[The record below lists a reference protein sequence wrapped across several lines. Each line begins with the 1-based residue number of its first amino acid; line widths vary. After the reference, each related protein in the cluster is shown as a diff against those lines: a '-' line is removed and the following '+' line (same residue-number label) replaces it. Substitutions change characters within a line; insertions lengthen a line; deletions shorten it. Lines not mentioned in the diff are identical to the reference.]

1 MPLPINCAAYG
12 ENPEGRPKCERGYY
26 APIFQWAIFYALI
39 WGMIIAVTVIM
50 LVVYS
55 EVRKTDLAKVQKEE
69 DTTKDTTTSSSS
81 SSSKKKNKDGVH
93 RMKRSR
99 DFAIQGLW
107 YLFPFYA
114 TWLFPVITE
123 ITEMVTNKYYDGM
136 VVLVA
141 FFVPFQGALNFCIYY
156 LRPKYIKYREK
167 KSRSKPRVSSLL
179 SYTRSK
185 KPAKKQQRDIFQSN
199 EVMAIS
205 IASRQKDKALLKRLS
220 SQEESGSYE
229 RSGVSHS
236 SRCEATDMESGLAVS
251 EESRRHEKKAYD
263 FIEEV
268 EEEKVEVEEEL
279 QHEKPKNRV
288 SFHDDEDYT
297 DYKKYVPYRRVRVS
311 IVLLCFFKCS
321 K

>member
-1 MPLPINCAAYG
+1 
-12 ENPEGRPKCERGYY
+12 
-26 APIFQWAIFYALI
+26 
-39 WGMIIAVTVIM
+39 M

-81 SSSKKKNKDGVH
+81 SSSSKKKNKDRVH

-156 LRPKYIKYREK
+156 LRPKYIKYRDK
-167 KSRSKPRVSSLL
+167 KNSSRSKPRVSSLL
-179 SYTRSK
+179 SYTRSQ
-185 KPAKKQQRDIFQSN
+185 KPAKKQERDIFQSN

-205 IASRQKDKALLKRLS
+205 IASRQKDKALLRRLS
-220 SQEESGSYE
+220 SQEG
-229 RSGVSHS
+229 SGVSHDL
-236 SRCEATDMESGLAVS
+236 CDATDMESGLVNS
-251 EESRRHEKKAYD
+251 EEHSRLEKKD
-263 FIEEV
+263 QGSIN
-268 EEEKVEVEEEL
+268 EEEKVEEEKEP

-297 DYKKYVPYRRVRVS
+297 DYKKYVPYNQVKVWKNITQTDS
-311 IVLLCFFKCS
+311 M
-321 K
+321 

>member
-220 SQEESGSYE
+220 SQEESG
-229 RSGVSHS
+229 VSHDH
-236 SRCEATDMESGLAVS
+236 ATDMESGLANS
-251 EESRRHEKKAYD
+251 EEHSRLEKRAQD
-263 FIEEV
+263 FINE
-268 EEEKVEVEEEL
+268 EEEKVEEEEEP

-288 SFHDDEDYT
+288 SYNDDEDYT
-297 DYKKYVPYRRVRVS
+297 DYKKYIPYQDVKIWKNITQTDS
-311 IVLLCFFKCS
+311 M
-321 K
+321 

>member
-12 ENPEGRPKCERGYY
+12 ENPEGRPECERGYY

-81 SSSKKKNKDGVH
+81 SSSSKKKNKDRVH

-167 KSRSKPRVSSLL
+167 KNSSRSKPRVSSLL
-179 SYTRSK
+179 SYTRSQ
-185 KPAKKQQRDIFQSN
+185 KPVKKQERDIFQSN

-205 IASRQKDKALLKRLS
+205 IASRQKDKALLRRLS
-220 SQEESGSYE
+220 SQEG
-229 RSGVSHS
+229 SGVSHDL
-236 SRCEATDMESGLAVS
+236 CEITDMESGLANS
-251 EESRRHEKKAYD
+251 EEHTRPERKAQ
-263 FIEEV
+263 E
-268 EEEKVEVEEEL
+268 EEEKVEEEEEQ

-297 DYKKYVPYRRVRVS
+297 DYKKYIPYNQCKPWKNITQTDS
-311 IVLLCFFKCS
+311 M
-321 K
+321 